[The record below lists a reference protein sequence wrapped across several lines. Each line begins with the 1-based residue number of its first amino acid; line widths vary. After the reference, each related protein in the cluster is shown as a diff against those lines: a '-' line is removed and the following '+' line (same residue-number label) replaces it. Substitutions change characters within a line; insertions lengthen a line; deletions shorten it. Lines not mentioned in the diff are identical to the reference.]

1 MHFGVR
7 FVSCIRYVFFF
18 VVIYFFRIADW
29 KSHSYK
35 FINKSCSIFSV
46 LSEPFCW
53 IYIFFLFLQFQL
65 SFKCSGSSHSPP
77 STLDSHVDPHTGV
90 QLQEVTATISKD
102 LVFEYFGKSPF
113 KCDCHAWSPR
123 GKAKS
128 QSATIEVACK
138 WSSCCFFSSLY
149 WIYVHAI
156 FGSSS
161 DHLQC
166 GGSFSVKMVRCVC
179 TWNHLRSWAFVWHVF
194 GLTLIC
200 KMRTKYA
207 QSEYAKIEHS
217 AIYVRINCQT
227 STATKMP
234 HAVYHF

>member
-138 WSSCCFFSSLY
+138 WSSCCFFFLFSLLNLCSCNI
-149 WIYVHAI
+149 WLL
-156 FGSSS
+156 FRSSS
-161 DHLQC
+161 VRRLFFSED
-166 GGSFSVKMVRCVC
+166 GSMCLHMKSLAVMGFCVAC
-179 TWNHLRSWAFVWHVF
+179 VWF
-194 GLTLIC
+194 D
-200 KMRTKYA
+200 
-207 QSEYAKIEHS
+207 
-217 AIYVRINCQT
+217 INL
-227 STATKMP
+227 
-234 HAVYHF
+234 